1 MEAPGRLQHL
11 RPGTGRAVHTLHI
24 DPRRLLGI
32 CHARRGDEMM
42 PETISPRVYK
52 LLKNIDLENVTNAQV
67 TSVGDPISIEEL
79 NREECLRLIIVN
91 VARLSVKQEWNGL
104 LG

>member
-1 MEAPGRLQHL
+1 MTHS
-11 RPGTGRAVHTLHI
+11 
-24 DPRRLLGI
+24 
-32 CHARRGDEMM
+32 
-42 PETISPRVYK
+42 ISPRVYK

-67 TSVGDPISIEEL
+67 TSVGDPITIEEL

-91 VARLSVKQEWNGL
+91 FARLSVKQEWNGL

>member
-1 MEAPGRLQHL
+1 MTHS
-11 RPGTGRAVHTLHI
+11 
-24 DPRRLLGI
+24 
-32 CHARRGDEMM
+32 
-42 PETISPRVYK
+42 ISPRVYK

-79 NREECLRLIIVN
+79 NREELLRLITVN
-91 VARLSVKQEWNGL
+91 LARLSVKSEWNGL